1 MQLHSPVPG
10 PEKIP
15 LLFAVPELPF
25 AGLELPVSVSG
36 SVEQQQFHLPFVE
49 QLGQLL
55 FAVVGLLF
63 AETAVELVVSS
74 DFLVPVS

>member
-1 MQLHSPVPG
+1 LP
-10 PEKIP
+10 
-15 LLFAVPELPF
+15 FAVLELPF

-36 SVEQQQFHLPFVE
+36 SVEQKQFHLPFVE
-49 QLGQLL
+49 QLDQML